1 MEKLKIGLQVF
12 LLGGMGFLVFRLKQT
27 DTYLEKAKAEIFAA
41 QAKID
46 SAQNLISN
54 VKLNLNQLDTQ
65 SVATQS
71 QLAQLRR
78 EREALN
84 KLYKA
89 LISKQQDE
97 IKRYRAKVD
106 SLRTSR
112 QKLMEQLETMEH

>member
-1 MEKLKIGLQVF
+1 MEKLKIGLQVL

-27 DTYLEKAKAEIFAA
+27 DTYLEKAKMEIFAA

-46 SAQNLISN
+46 SAQNLIGN

-71 QLAQLRR
+71 QLEQLRR

-84 KLYKA
+84 KMYKT

-97 IKRYRAKVD
+97 IKRYRTKVD
-106 SLRTSR
+106 SLRTTR
-112 QKLMEQLETMEH
+112 QQLMEQLENMEY